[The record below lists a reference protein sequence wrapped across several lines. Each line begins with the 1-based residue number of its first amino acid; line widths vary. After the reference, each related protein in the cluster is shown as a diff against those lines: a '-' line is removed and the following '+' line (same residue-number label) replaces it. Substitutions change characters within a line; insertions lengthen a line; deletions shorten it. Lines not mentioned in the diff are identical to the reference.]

1 MPAHEDRSRGD
12 DKELEDDGPVEV
24 LDDDDIAVLK
34 SYVCST
40 PHALTRY
47 FRDNLNQSHHP
58 LTMTMTITM
67 TMTMT
72 NSQAGRTRKRS
83 ATPRRR

>member
-34 SYVCST
+34 SYVCLT
-40 PHALTRY
+40 PHALTR
-47 FRDNLNQSHHP
+47 FFGGTFS
-58 LTMTMTITM
+58 TKAIT
-67 TMTMT
+67 
-72 NSQAGRTRKRS
+72 
-83 ATPRRR
+83 RRP